1 MFWLLWKQGIL
12 VSTRAPNLRVP
23 VSVWVT
29 PATIFLR
36 GLVYMWKHNV
46 VKTAD
51 PVIQGRGYCIEAL
64 NTQGWDQRPWSVVQ
78 RSRNLMPHTNST
90 NCVDNNI
97 AEISSTVDIAE
108 HLGIEIWKVIIRLRH
123 SHAANKS
130 SLRRKAL
137 GKFRQRKV
145 GLKFVRRYDRWRK
158 RLFF

>member
-1 MFWLLWKQGIL
+1 
-12 VSTRAPNLRVP
+12 
-23 VSVWVT
+23 
-29 PATIFLR
+29 
-36 GLVYMWKHNV
+36 
-46 VKTAD
+46 
-51 PVIQGRGYCIEAL
+51 
-64 NTQGWDQRPWSVVQ
+64 
-78 RSRNLMPHTNST
+78 MPHTNST